1 MPGNWKKK
9 KSSSAIYRDSC
20 GDCRLFG
27 QTRLKGRAAFSD
39 LLPVGE
45 VKTEIR
51 HGVAITS
58 LSHSSLNPFNME
70 LVVEGTYW
78 LKHTVWKKP
87 LDLQNN

>member
-1 MPGNWKKK
+1 M
-9 KSSSAIYRDSC
+9 
-20 GDCRLFG
+20 
-27 QTRLKGRAAFSD
+27 
-39 LLPVGE
+39 LPVGE